1 MKSLGDAPYIDL
13 FSDEYRDDAGGV
25 LDRVRSETGLVQT
38 AAGPMVIR
46 HDLVHALVSTRRLHS
61 SLLHWGPAPRSDQW
75 PDRRQLAPLPPGTQ
89 R

>member
-38 AAGPMVIR
+38 RPPPVR
-46 HDLVHALVSTRRLHS
+46 WS
-61 SLLHWGPAPRSDQW
+61 SATTSCTH
-75 PDRRQLAPLPPGTQ
+75 
-89 R
+89 